1 MDNVFLS
8 IVGIASNLNFKL
20 PPSMSLESLGIFG
33 DSFNVLTSLFTGFA
47 FTGVVI
53 SVILQTQEL
62 KEALENQEFDNK
74 FFQMLNLLNSI
85 EPLADSTISNS

>member
-1 MDNVFLS
+1 MFFLS

-47 FTGVVI
+47 FAGVVI

-62 KEALENQEFDNK
+62 KEAREEFRGQKEALENQEFDNK
-74 FFQMLNLLNSI
+74 FFI
-85 EPLADSTISNS
+85 I